1 MAETMSGPYYY
12 YLAHRTLNDSEP
24 DALYW
29 ELPPG
34 TVGAVDLCSRSQEA
48 QPVFV
53 ATSEPLDSSH
63 VYLGRGDCRE
73 MAVDVAMLSAWESAV
88 GYRPNGE
95 RLVDL
100 LWDQLTD
107 GADPSGEGRC
117 KPLMPTVAGRLE
129 LWLSGHSLVKSERF
143 TFGQHKHTKQVREV
157 IQRDLR
163 KTFAE
168 CCKKKDKKDQEHYR
182 KVLDYHAKQY
192 RADWREFVPSDIA
205 KDVPGPLKHETTVSD
220 DFNRPDGPLG
230 GNWGIDAGSW
240 VIEAGQAH
248 GTAAGSSY
256 ARYEV
261 DLSSSNHSVSGLMTL
276 GGRRGALAARYE
288 TGKLVGYVVYLAS
301 VGSNWGLWRMNDS
314 PGSFSLLAYSDYGAD
329 APAPVSM
336 PVSLSVDGSTLNGRG
351 DGFFE
356 VSATDTQITG
366 NLRCGMYVYS
376 RSAYIDDW
384 QASDLALPP
393 TGNRRR
399 RLLITG
405 IA

>member
-1 MAETMSGPYYY
+1 MSGPYHY

-24 DALYW
+24 DAPCW

-34 TVGAVDLCSRSQEA
+34 TVGAVDLCSCYQEA

-73 MAVDVAMLSAWESAV
+73 MAVDGAMLSAWESAV

-107 GADPSGEGRC
+107 GADPIGEGRC

-129 LWLSGHSLVKSERF
+129 LWLPGHSLVKSERF

-157 IQRDLR
+157 IQRDMR

-168 CCKKKDKKDQEHYR
+168 CCKKKGKKDQEHYR

-192 RADWREFVPSDIA
+192 RADWREFVPKDIA

-230 GNWGIDAGSW
+230 GNWGIDYGSW
-240 VIEAGQAH
+240 VIKTGQAH
-248 GTAAGSSY
+248 GTADPSSY

-261 DLSSSNHSVSGLMTL
+261 DLSSSNHSVSGLMTIN
-276 GGRRGALAARYE
+276 GSYRGGALVARYE
-288 TGKLVGYVVYLAS
+288 TGKLVGYVVRLATDS
-301 VGSNWGLWRMNDS
+301 PWGLWRMNGS
-314 PGSFSLLAYSDYGAD
+314 PNSFSLLAYSNYGAYV
-329 APAPVSM
+329 PIVSM
-336 PVSLSVDGSTLNGRG
+336 PVSLSVDGSTLTGRS

-366 NLRCGMYVYS
+366 NLRCGMYAYYTTT
-376 RSAYIDDW
+376 YIDDW

-405 IA
+405 TP